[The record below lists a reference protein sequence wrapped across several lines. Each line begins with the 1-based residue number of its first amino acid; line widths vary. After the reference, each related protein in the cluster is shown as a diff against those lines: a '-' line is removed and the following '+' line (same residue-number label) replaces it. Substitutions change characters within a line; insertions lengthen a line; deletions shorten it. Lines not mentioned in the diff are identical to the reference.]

1 MTTATTPLAPARSD
15 RRAFEALDWWLF
27 AIVGTIWGSSFLLIK
42 IALGSIHP
50 GTITWARVALGAT
63 ALMALPSSR
72 IRIAA
77 GDRNKMALLSIVWVG
92 IPFTLYPLAEQ
103 HIDSAATGLLTGAT
117 PLFAVL
123 IGAIWF
129 GRPTGGPQRLA
140 LVIGFAGVALISIGS
155 GWAGGS
161 APVGVVMI
169 LVSTVCYGF
178 ATNLA
183 GDLRQRYGSVA
194 LMGRMLV
201 LGVLWTTPFGLL
213 GITQSRIALGP
224 MLAIIGLGV
233 VGTGLAFGLM
243 ARFVGRVGGPRSSFV
258 TYLMP
263 TVALVLG
270 ATLLQESVATVSVL
284 GAALVLVA
292 SILASRAEG

>member
-1 MTTATTPLAPARSD
+1 MTTTTLRPPAHSD
-15 RRAFEALDWWLF
+15 RSAFQALDWWLF

-50 GTITWARVALGAT
+50 GTITWARVALGAL

-72 IRIAA
+72 IRITA
-77 GDRNKMALLSIVWVG
+77 GDRSKMALLSVVWVG

-123 IGAIWF
+123 IGAVWF
-129 GRPTGGPQRLA
+129 GRPTGRPQRFA
-140 LVIGFAGVALISIGS
+140 LIIGFSGVALISIGS
-155 GWAGGS
+155 GWVGGS
-161 APVGVVMI
+161 ATVGVVMV
-169 LVSTVCYGF
+169 LASTVCYGF

-194 LMGRMLV
+194 LMGRMLALV
-201 LGVLWTTPFGLL
+201 VLWTTPFGIH
-213 GITQSRIALGP
+213 GVTQSHIAFGP
-224 MLAIIGLGV
+224 VMAVTALGV

-243 ARFVGRVGGPRSSFV
+243 ARLVGRVGGPRSSFV

-263 TVALVLG
+263 AVALVLG
-270 ATLLQESVATVSVL
+270 ATLLGESVATVSLL
-284 GAALVLVA
+284 GAALVLAA
-292 SILASRAEG
+292 SILASRSEG